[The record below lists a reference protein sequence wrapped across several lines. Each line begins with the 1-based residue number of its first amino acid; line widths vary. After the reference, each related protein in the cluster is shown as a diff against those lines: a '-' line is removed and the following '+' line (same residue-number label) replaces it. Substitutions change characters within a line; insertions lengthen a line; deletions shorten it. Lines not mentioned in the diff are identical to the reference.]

1 VPGPGPGTQPW
12 GCLRKIGGYH
22 VEPENQGLEGP
33 YFGTKHDKSI
43 LSGMRPGKNIE
54 KREVFGH
61 Q

>member
-1 VPGPGPGTQPW
+1 MGLSQ
-12 GCLRKIGGYH
+12 KIGGYH
-22 VEPENQGLEGP
+22 FEPENQGLEGP